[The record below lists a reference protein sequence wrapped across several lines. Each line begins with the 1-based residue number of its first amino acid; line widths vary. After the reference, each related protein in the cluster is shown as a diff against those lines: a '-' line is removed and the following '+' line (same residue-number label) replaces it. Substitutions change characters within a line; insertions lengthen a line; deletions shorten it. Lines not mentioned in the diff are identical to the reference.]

1 MMKYI
6 YLLIGVALI
15 MGGYEVLN
23 AEMTFYTCGVL
34 FITGGIGGIL
44 IGE

>member
-23 AEMTFYTCGVL
+23 AELTFYVVGVL
-34 FITGGIGGIL
+34 FIAGGVGEIL